1 MPLSPDV
8 PAPAEAP
15 LRALLV
21 DDERLVR
28 KHLRQQLAAH
38 PTVVIVGEAGS
49 VTKAAQLAQQ
59 LRPDVIF
66 LDVQMPPAN
75 GFDLLPLL
83 DPAPAIVFVTAHDE
97 FAVRAFTAS
106 AADYLLKPVEP
117 ERLALALT
125 HVRRGRP
132 AAPVAPELAAPTSLG
147 LDDTLI
153 LRDAGRIRR
162 LRVRDIAAL
171 AAEGSYTRVHLAA
184 ERSMLVL
191 RRMNE
196 WESLL
201 PAPPFLRLERSLLV
215 NLHRITQLDVR
226 SRDAGELVLDALS
239 SPSVPLA
246 RVALARLRAAWPK

>member
-1 MPLSPDV
+1 MPSSPEASAAAD
-8 PAPAEAP
+8 AP

-38 PTVVIVGEAGS
+38 PTVTVVGEAGS
-49 VTKAAQLAQQ
+49 VPEAAQLARQ
-59 LRPDVIF
+59 LQPDVIF

-83 DPAPAIVFVTAHDE
+83 DPAPAIVFVTAHDA
-97 FAVRAFTAS
+97 FAVRAFAAS

-117 ERLALALT
+117 TRLALALT

-132 AAPVAPELAAPTSLG
+132 AAPLLPEPSAPGRLG

-153 LRDAGRIRR
+153 LRDAGRLRR
-162 LRVRDIAAL
+162 VCVRDIAAL
-171 AAEGSYTRVHLAA
+171 GAEGSYTRVHLAA
-184 ERSMLVL
+184 ERPMLVL
-191 RRMNE
+191 RRMNA

-215 NLHRITQLDVR
+215 NLDRVAQFDIR
-226 SRDAGELVLDALS
+226 SRDAGAVTLDAFGSPRLS
-239 SPSVPLA
+239 LA
-246 RVALARLRAAWPK
+246 RVALGRLRARL